1 MFPSILIAIYSL
13 ENIQWLF
20 NRKTAY
26 IFLEKSQKEH
36 SQLGPSLTGE
46 LEVAGSTSAGSET
59 FLRGDLIMKNFL
71 WSFSTFR

>member
-1 MFPSILIAIYSL
+1 MFPSILIAIYPL

-20 NRKTAY
+20 NRKKAY
-26 IFLEKSQKEH
+26 IFLEKSQKGH
-36 SQLGPSLTGE
+36 SQLDPSLTGE